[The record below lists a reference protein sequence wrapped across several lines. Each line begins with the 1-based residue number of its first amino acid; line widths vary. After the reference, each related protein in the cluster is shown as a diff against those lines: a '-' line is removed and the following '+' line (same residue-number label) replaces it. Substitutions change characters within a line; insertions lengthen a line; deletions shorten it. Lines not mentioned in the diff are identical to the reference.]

1 MQVFKF
7 RLRDNPELFH
17 HMAVDTMDAI
27 LDICELFDCEESDII
42 SFEPVEKLS
51 ARKPRGN

>member
-7 RLRDNPELFH
+7 RLRDNEELFH

-27 LDICELFDCEESDII
+27 LDICEQFECEESDIVL
-42 SFEPVEKLS
+42 FEPVEKLS
-51 ARKPRGN
+51 ARKPK